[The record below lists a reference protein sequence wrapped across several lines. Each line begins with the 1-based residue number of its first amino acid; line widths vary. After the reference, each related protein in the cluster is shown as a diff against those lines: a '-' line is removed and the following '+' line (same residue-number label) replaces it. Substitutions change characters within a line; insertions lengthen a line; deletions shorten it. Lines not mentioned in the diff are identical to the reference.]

1 MHLRDWTVILTKLL
15 WIRKNLRFVFICPL
29 PWFYFT
35 PYFPVCLYFWHE
47 IVFSGTKFSQKKC
60 IWILCHSNSC
70 FCTLV
75 CAFAQWNSII
85 YCNIF
90 DCYPKESINLG
101 LQFQVFLFIWV
112 CDRASFICENCCYH
126 VSKKRLHQWD
136 SAQTFKKIK
145 STAEMQCSQK
155 ILSM

>member
-1 MHLRDWTVILTKLL
+1 MRLRDWTVILTKLL

-101 LQFQVFLFIWV
+101 LQFQ
-112 CDRASFICENCCYH
+112 
-126 VSKKRLHQWD
+126 
-136 SAQTFKKIK
+136 TF
-145 STAEMQCSQK
+145 SVH
-155 ILSM
+155 LSMWPSKLYMRKLLSSYQQKTSAPMRLSTDV